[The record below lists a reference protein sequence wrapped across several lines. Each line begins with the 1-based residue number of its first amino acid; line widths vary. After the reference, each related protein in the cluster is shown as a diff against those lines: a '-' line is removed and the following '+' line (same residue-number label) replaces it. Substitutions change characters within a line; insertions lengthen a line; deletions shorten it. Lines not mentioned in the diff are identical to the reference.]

1 MVRTAGL
8 EPATSKRDRFSSQLQ
23 FSLPPFGV
31 CGLDFLFNIVSLSNL
46 SCCPSSLY
54 TFLQKIE
61 GLARD
66 CHFKGFPVF
75 EQFYSRIFMR
85 GTQILIL
92 SLLCIPIPP
101 RPLFP
106 IFKAYFS
113 RFCNLSVTYF
123 VKNKDYQKISLCFLI
138 KFINI

>member
-31 CGLDFLFNIVSLSNL
+31 CGLDFLFNIVTLSNL

-54 TFLQKIE
+54 TFLQKKIE

-66 CHFKGFPVF
+66 CHSTGFPVF
-75 EQFYSRIFMR
+75 EQFYSRIFTR
-85 GTQILIL
+85 GTQIVIL

-101 RPLFP
+101 RPLLLSY
-106 IFKAYFS
+106 KAYFFG
-113 RFCNLSVTYF
+113 FCNLSVIYF
-123 VKNKDYQKISLCFLI
+123 VKK
-138 KFINI
+138 